1 MMSDQPEIHD
11 LLERCRHEDPAAMS
25 RLVDLYGTRCYG
37 YFYRLTGNR
46 DTSEE
51 LLSELY
57 IRLVE
62 KISSFEGGS
71 FEKWLFTIA
80 SNLFR
85 DHLRKQYRQKRLL
98 EQKARLLET
107 DSSPDKEID
116 GALADRLEQGLKTLD
131 ADTAELVMLRFY
143 GDLSFKELA
152 EMRSEPIGT
161 TLSKVHRGLKKL
173 KEWMEQNDEGNTK
186 TTE

>member
-1 MMSDQPEIHD
+1 
-11 LLERCRHEDPAAMS
+11 MS
-25 RLVDLYGTRCYG
+25 RLVDLYGRRCYG

-51 LLSELY
+51 LLSDLY
-57 IRLVE
+57 VRLVE
-62 KISSFEGGS
+62 KISSFDGGS

-85 DHLRKQYRQKRLL
+85 DHLRKKYRQKRLL
-98 EQKARLLET
+98 EQKAQFLET
-107 DSSPDKEID
+107 DNRPEKEID
-116 GALADRLEQGLKTLD
+116 GALSDRLQEGLKTLD
-131 ADTAELVMLRFY
+131 ADTAELIMLRFY

-152 EMRSEPIGT
+152 DMRSEPIGT

-173 KEWMEQNDEGNTK
+173 KEWMDDAHERKQE